1 MPSVVVIL
9 KARPDK
15 ELLQRD
21 VAAAIEKQDGVAMS
35 ASYLNDIERDRRNP
49 PNAHIIRQLASTL
62 DLDEDYLFFLAGRIP
77 IDLLEV
83 PHDQVTISRAVKTL
97 RRTLLGNS
105 EQGVPGRRE

>member
-1 MPSVVVIL
+1 
-9 KARPDK
+9 
-15 ELLQRD
+15 
-21 VAAAIEKQDGVAMS
+21 MS

-62 DLDEDYLFFLAGRIP
+62 DLDQDYLFFLAGRIP

-83 PHDQVTISRAVKTL
+83 PYDKVTISRAIKTL

-105 EQGVPGRRE
+105 EQGVPWPTRVKEHGMSYCRTGPDSDVYISLVGE